1 MVGTH
6 GRVDLTVLKASLLP
20 TLDSGLPAFLRMI
33 RAAISRTFLR
43 KEQQEQAQPARQQR
57 TLRTSKTA
65 LFQAVL
71 GESYHFTYD
80 RAVLALKESYPAY
93 KGFKGVIPD
102 YTALSDWLCHRVANT
117 LATGFPSETVPTV
130 ERGSPHTHTP
140 PSNSRFCVE
149 YSGVQRQ
156 AG

>member
-1 MVGTH
+1 MVVTH
-6 GRVDLTVLKASLLP
+6 GRVDLTVFGWTP
-20 TLDSGLPAFLRMI
+20 TDIGFWLARFLRMI

-43 KEQQEQAQPARQQR
+43 KDEQERLTPARQQR

-80 RAVLALKESYPAY
+80 RAVFALKESYPAY
-93 KGFKGVIPD
+93 SGYKGVIPD

-117 LATGFPSETVPTV
+117 LVTGFPSETLPTV
-130 ERGSPHTHTP
+130 EKGSP
-140 PSNSRFCVE
+140 
-149 YSGVQRQ
+149 Q
-156 AG
+156 